1 MVVVWIVA
9 SVIFVVLVTARYAS
23 LLRAAVCEAVPR
35 AISPAPT
42 LSPPRLNGASFPLI
56 PILRV
61 SDSLGIP
68 KSPVK

>member
-1 MVVVWIVA
+1 MKAFYGIIQYIEWDYTMERV
-9 SVIFVVLVTARYAS
+9 
-23 LLRAAVCEAVPR
+23 
-35 AISPAPT
+35 
-42 LSPPRLNGASFPLI
+42 I